1 MGVRVKARHVS
12 LGLGGIAITLVA
24 YLLLWPI
31 PIEPVAWLPS
41 PIPEF
46 AGVNARNESL
56 ANSEVLPVVG
66 RGPEDIAVGPDGLL
80 YTGLEDG
87 RIVRFR
93 QDRPRETQTY
103 VNTGGRPLG
112 LEFADDGHLI
122 VADGAR
128 GLLSVDKDRMVHVL
142 TEQADGAPLV
152 FVNHLDIADDGT
164 IWFSDSSQRFKG
176 DPLLDMMEGSATGRL
191 LSYHPKTGVTE
202 VHLEGLRFA
211 NGVSVG
217 PNDEY
222 VLVSETLAA
231 KIVRLWIDGPRS
243 GSSETFIDGLPG
255 YPDNLSYNNGAFWVA
270 LPMQRLESWEM
281 LASRPILR
289 SILMRLPKLPNP
301 SPKPVAW
308 VLRVDENGVLIGSYQ
323 DWSGDYSVVTSA
335 TEVDGMLYLGSVELE
350 SVARV
355 SVSGMSDQE

>member
-1 MGVRVKARHVS
+1 MKIKARHVL
-12 LGLGGIAITLVA
+12 LGLGGSVSFVVA

-31 PIEPVAWLPS
+31 PIEPVAWKPS
-41 PIPEF
+41 AIPEF
-46 AGVNARNESL
+46 VGVNARNDSL
-56 ANSEVLPVVG
+56 GKSEVLPVIG
-66 RGPEDIAVGPDGLL
+66 KGPEDIAIGADGYL

-93 QDRPRETQTY
+93 PDRPGEVQTY

-142 TEQADGAPLV
+142 TNEANGAPLM
-152 FVNHLDIADDGT
+152 FVNHIDIADDGT

-176 DPLLDMMEGSATGRL
+176 DAMLDMMEGSATGRL
-191 LSYHPKTGVTE
+191 LSYDPRTGLTDI
-202 VHLEGLRFA
+202 HLEGLRFA

-231 KIVRLWIDGPRS
+231 KIVRLWIDGPRN

-255 YPDNLSYNNGAFWVA
+255 YPDNLSYTNGVFWVA
-270 LPMQRLESWEM
+270 LPMQRLDAWEM
-281 LASRPILR
+281 LASKPVLR
-289 SILMRLPKLPNP
+289 SILMRLPKLRER
-301 SPKPVAW
+301 
-308 VLRVDENGVLIGSYQ
+308 LRARNQMDLT
-323 DWSGDYSVVTSA
+323 DP
-335 TEVDGMLYLGSVELE
+335 TERFVRSSHLRNCQRRIT
-350 SVARV
+350 A
-355 SVSGMSDQE
+355 